1 MFSYIC
7 LAKACLFTFWKLVL
21 SRIYNGSILAI
32 MKQLTKAEEDIMQ
45 VLWDLGEANVAAII
59 EEFPEPKP
67 AYNTVSTIV
76 RILES
81 KDFVDYRKEGRG
93 HIYFPKVKK
102 TVYSNQS
109 INKLVDS
116 YFQGSFKSMVSF
128 FMKKNDISISDMEA
142 IMKEI
147 IKENSEK

>member
-1 MFSYIC
+1 
-7 LAKACLFTFWKLVL
+7 
-21 SRIYNGSILAI
+21 

-45 VLWDLGEANVAAII
+45 ILWELQESNVADII
-59 EEFPEPKP
+59 EKLPAPKP

-81 KDFVDYRKEGRG
+81 KGFVDYRKEGRN
-93 HIYFPKVKK
+93 HIYFPKLKRSE
-102 TVYSNQS
+102 YSNQS
-109 INKLVDS
+109 LNKLMDG

-128 FMKKNDISISDMEA
+128 FMKKNDVSIQDMEK

-147 IKENSEK
+147 NSENPEI